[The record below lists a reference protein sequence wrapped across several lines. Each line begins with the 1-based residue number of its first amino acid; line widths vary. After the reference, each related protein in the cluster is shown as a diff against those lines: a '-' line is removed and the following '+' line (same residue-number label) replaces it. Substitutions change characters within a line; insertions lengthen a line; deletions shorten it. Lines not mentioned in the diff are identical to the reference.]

1 MRSAG
6 ICCVCWSDVTQTDKT
21 YPSPIVTA
29 HEPPTQGEHMSRL
42 KPRNFEEALDQ
53 LADDNRA
60 LWDALD
66 NIVTLWEMEASM
78 SDIENSVAR
87 ARILLG
93 NTAPKEETK

>member
-1 MRSAG
+1 M
-6 ICCVCWSDVTQTDKT
+6 
-21 YPSPIVTA
+21 
-29 HEPPTQGEHMSRL
+29 

-60 LWDALD
+60 LWGALD
-66 NIVTLWEMEASM
+66 NIVTLWELEASM

-93 NTAPKEETK
+93 NTAPEEETK

>member
-1 MRSAG
+1 MNK
-6 ICCVCWSDVTQTDKT
+6 INTW
-21 YPSPIVTA
+21 
-29 HEPPTQGEHMSRL
+29 
-42 KPRNFEEALDQ
+42 EEAMDE
-53 LADDNRA
+53 LADEKNA
-60 LWDALD
+60 LWQMLD

>member
-1 MRSAG
+1 M
-6 ICCVCWSDVTQTDKT
+6 
-21 YPSPIVTA
+21 
-29 HEPPTQGEHMSRL
+29 

-53 LADDNRA
+53 LAHSHNC

-87 ARILLG
+87 ARILLD
-93 NTAPKEETK
+93 NTKEK

>member
-1 MRSAG
+1 
-6 ICCVCWSDVTQTDKT
+6 
-21 YPSPIVTA
+21 
-29 HEPPTQGEHMSRL
+29 MSRL

-87 ARILLG
+87 ARILLAS
-93 NTAPKEETK
+93 TAPKEETTRR

>member
-1 MRSAG
+1 
-6 ICCVCWSDVTQTDKT
+6 
-21 YPSPIVTA
+21 
-29 HEPPTQGEHMSRL
+29 MSRL

-87 ARILLG
+87 ARILLD

>member
-1 MRSAG
+1 M
-6 ICCVCWSDVTQTDKT
+6 
-21 YPSPIVTA
+21 
-29 HEPPTQGEHMSRL
+29 

-66 NIVTLWEMEASM
+66 NLTTLWDMEASM
-78 SDIENSVAR
+78 DELENSVAR
-87 ARILLG
+87 ARILLD